1 MSKTL
6 DLRKLIQERLLTVC
20 ANVFY
25 ETAPNDKVYPHIV
38 WNLERVDLG
47 DIYRDDLM
55 IDIDLWDRGTDAKRI
70 EQIADGI
77 EALFN
82 SENLP
87 QDTILP
93 TFWRQT
99 RKNVPDEDKKIKH
112 RYINLYCQNYER

>member
-99 RKNVPDEDKKIKH
+99 RKNVLDEDKKIKH